1 MKHIFILNSFTLND
15 ETQSVKTKIEQYC
28 KEHNIDYIIE
38 INSPDY
44 ETPTILEKYKNDKA
58 IIIGV
63 GGDGIINRILNGI
76 IDTEN
81 ILGFIPYGTGND
93 FYKTFKD
100 QLIDEFNKCDI
111 IKINNKYFINTACFG
126 IDAQVANNK
135 NIIKTILIPK
145 KQKYNLALLYNFFKY
160 KCLKF
165 KVELD
170 EREMEEYFT
179 TIVIANGRY
188 YGSGYNIGPTSELND
203 GLFELYLAPKMNKFN
218 MLKLILK
225 MKKGKHENSPFLSKH
240 KTNKV
245 KISSPNNM
253 VANIDGE
260 ELEDKVFDIEL
271 HPEAVTIYHN
281 EDLIKTL
288 KK

>member
-1 MKHIFILNSFTLND
+1 MKHIFILNSFTLKE
-15 ETQSVKTKIEQYC
+15 ETQSVKSKIEQYC

-44 ETPTILEKYKNDKA
+44 ETTTILEKYKEDKA

-100 QLIDEFNKCDI
+100 QLIDEFNKCDVI
-111 IKINNKYFINTACFG
+111 RINNKYFINTACFG

-135 NIIKTILIPK
+135 NIIKTVLIPK

-170 EREMEEYFT
+170 QEEIDKYFT

-188 YGSGYNIGPTSELND
+188 YGSGYNIGPTSNLND
-203 GLFELYLAPKMNKFN
+203 GLFELYLVPQIKKTS
-218 MLKLILK
+218 MLKLILE
-225 MKKGKHENSPFLSKH
+225 MKNGKHEKSPYVTKY
-240 KTNKV
+240 KTNKI
-245 KISSPNNM
+245 KISSPNEIT
-253 VANIDGE
+253 ANIDGE
-260 ELEDKVFDIEL
+260 ELTDKLFDIEL
-271 HPEAVTIYHN
+271 HPQAVTIYHN
-281 EDLIKTL
+281 EDMIKSL